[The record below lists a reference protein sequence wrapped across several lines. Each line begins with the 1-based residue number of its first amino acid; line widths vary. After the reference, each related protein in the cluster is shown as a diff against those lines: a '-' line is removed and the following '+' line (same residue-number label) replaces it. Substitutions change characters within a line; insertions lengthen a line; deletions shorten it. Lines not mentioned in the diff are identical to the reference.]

1 MVSPSGV
8 GMARFDNIT
17 TEIPPEGAGE
27 AYGNTNIILTAE
39 NDGAKVGRFAKF
51 SNGKL
56 VPMESADDTPA
67 GVVLRD
73 LTMPVDTDPDDAPLV
88 DYLVKGLVTVEAD
101 PVEGLP
107 EIGARLYVTADGRVS
122 DASGDEGGD

>member
-1 MVSPSGV
+1 
-8 GMARFDNIT
+8 MARFDNIT
-17 TEIPPEGAGE
+17 TEIPPEGVGE

-56 VPMESADDTPA
+56 VPMTAADDAPA

-73 LTMPVDTDPDDAPLV
+73 LTLPVDTDPDDAPLV

-107 EIGARLYVTADGRVS
+107 EIGARLYVTADGRV
-122 DASGDEGGD
+122 AEAAGDEGGD

>member
-1 MVSPSGV
+1 
-8 GMARFDNIT
+8 MARFDNIT

-56 VPMESADDTPA
+56 VPMTAADDTPA

-73 LTMPVDTDPDDAPLV
+73 LTLSVESDPDDAPLV
-88 DYLVKGLVTVEAD
+88 DYLVKGMVTVEAD

-122 DASGDEGGD
+122 DVSGDEGGD

>member
-17 TEIPPEGAGE
+17 AEIPPEGAGE

-51 SNGKL
+51 SGGKL
-56 VPMESADDTPA
+56 VPMTAADDAPA

-73 LTMPVDTDPDDAPLV
+73 LTLPVDTDPDDAPLV
-88 DYLVKGLVTVEAD
+88 DCLIKGMVTVEAD

-107 EIGARLYVTADGRVS
+107 EVGAQLYVTADGRVAE
-122 DASGDEGGD
+122 ASGDEGGD